1 MKYIHLS
8 LCMFFILILCNI
20 SLVSNAQSKFSPK
33 PTVGQEIIYDFT
45 NVWRCISTPGGQKV
59 TNRFA
64 KCNPS
69 FEEGLSVEKYYGTKQ
84 DSVHTSFAV
93 KVVNVSP
100 YSITFSFR
108 LLKAYDDKKNVVKGE
123 KEEVKDKKE
132 KIFEDSIPALFCSHP
147 VLVTY
152 TPAMDRCIVSN
163 QSELASLLNQLS
175 QRINQDEVKPLQY
188 PLIYAYPGE
197 LYLLNTNIDGK
208 GSEILYILQTFC
220 PAIELVVDA
229 MRKSYTVGISVKG
242 KPLDGSDRNAEYQKI
257 VASLNNDGFSQRIE
271 GERYVR
277 EDAFD
282 DSDEDSDCFQYDT
295 DNFVDEDS
303 SAVVTEDDFEPDTAS
318 YVSVDDYVD
327 TDSIYN
333 NVEAP
338 KEPEIIPVKEND
350 RPWSTVSLLRMSPA
364 GVIREY
370 MVNTTVTL
378 HDAVWVRC
386 LRLVGRKD

>member
-1 MKYIHLS
+1 
-8 LCMFFILILCNI
+8 
-20 SLVSNAQSKFSPK
+20 
-33 PTVGQEIIYDFT
+33 
-45 NVWRCISTPGGQKV
+45 
-59 TNRFA
+59 
-64 KCNPS
+64 
-69 FEEGLSVEKYYGTKQ
+69 
-84 DSVHTSFAV
+84 
-93 KVVNVSP
+93 
-100 YSITFSFR
+100 
-108 LLKAYDDKKNVVKGE
+108 
-123 KEEVKDKKE
+123 
-132 KIFEDSIPALFCSHP
+132 
-147 VLVTY
+147 
-152 TPAMDRCIVSN
+152 MDRCIVSN
-163 QSELASLLNQLS
+163 QSELVSLLIQLS
-175 QRINQDEVKPLQY
+175 QRINQEEVKPLQY

-208 GSEILYILQTFC
+208 GSEILYMLQTFC

-257 VASLNNDGFSQRIE
+257 VASLNNDGFAQRIE

-282 DSDEDSDCFQYDT
+282 DSDEYSDCFQYDT

-318 YVSVDDYVD
+318 YVSVYDYVD

-333 NVEAP
+333 NVEAL

-370 MVNTTVTL
+370 TVNTTVTL

-386 LRLVGRKD
+386 LRLVERKD